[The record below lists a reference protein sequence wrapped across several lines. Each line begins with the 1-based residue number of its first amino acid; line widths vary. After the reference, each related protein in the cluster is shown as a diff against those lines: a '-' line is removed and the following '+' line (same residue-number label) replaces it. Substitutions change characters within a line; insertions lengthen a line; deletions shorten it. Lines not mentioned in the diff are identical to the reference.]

1 MKKTKLLAVIL
12 AVATL
17 FTACSSRPEGAVA
30 KVNGDY
36 ITKEEFNNEFELYRK
51 MVYGQMSDE
60 ELNQDGG
67 NGKTLRNNLASQVT
81 DTLVM
86 DKLVK
91 AEFDKKKLEI
101 SEEDRKEAKDKLFEQ
116 AGGEENF
123 KTQLETMG
131 LTIEE
136 MDAIIEK
143 TLVQNAVR
151 DNFIAEN
158 KKSEEEVNAYFE
170 ENKDAFVTYDVS
182 HILVENED
190 EAKEIKKELDG
201 GADFATIA
209 KEKSIDTGSAQN
221 GGDLGEI
228 TMQTNFV
235 QPFLDAVKNMKDGET
250 SDPIESDYGYHI
262 IHVKEVKDSVED
274 HEEAIQNTLL
284 APEVNAYMQDLYEK
298 ADIEIYKPSLEESK
312 TTSKE
317 ETEEV
322 SEDESKDA
330 EKPADTETNEE
341 IPVEETEASES
352 EVTE

>member
-67 NGKTLRNNLASQVT
+67 NGKTLRSNLASQVT

-158 KKSEEEVNAYFE
+158 KKSEEEVNAYF
-170 ENKDAFVTYDVS
+170 
-182 HILVENED
+182 
-190 EAKEIKKELDG
+190 
-201 GADFATIA
+201 
-209 KEKSIDTGSAQN
+209 
-221 GGDLGEI
+221 
-228 TMQTNFV
+228 
-235 QPFLDAVKNMKDGET
+235 
-250 SDPIESDYGYHI
+250 
-262 IHVKEVKDSVED
+262 
-274 HEEAIQNTLL
+274 
-284 APEVNAYMQDLYEK
+284 
-298 ADIEIYKPSLEESK
+298 
-312 TTSKE
+312 
-317 ETEEV
+317 
-322 SEDESKDA
+322 
-330 EKPADTETNEE
+330 
-341 IPVEETEASES
+341 
-352 EVTE
+352 